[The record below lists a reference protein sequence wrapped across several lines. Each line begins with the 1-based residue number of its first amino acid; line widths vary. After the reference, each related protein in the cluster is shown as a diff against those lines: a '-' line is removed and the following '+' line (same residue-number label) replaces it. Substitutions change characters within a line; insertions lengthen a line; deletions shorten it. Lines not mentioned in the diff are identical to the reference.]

1 MLLFRALA
9 LLFAAG
15 IFVCVAAYFITGNRR
30 YLGWAGLLFKLA
42 LAAGLL
48 FFAVLILERA
58 VLAL

>member
-15 IFVCVAAYFITGNRR
+15 IFVCAAAYFITGNRR

-42 LAAGLL
+42 LAAALL
-48 FFAVLILERA
+48 IFAVLILERA
-58 VLAL
+58 VVAL

>member
-30 YLGWAGLLFKLA
+30 YLGWAALLFKLA
-42 LAAGLL
+42 VAAGLL
-48 FFAVLILERA
+48 FFAVLIIERGLVA
-58 VLAL
+58 F